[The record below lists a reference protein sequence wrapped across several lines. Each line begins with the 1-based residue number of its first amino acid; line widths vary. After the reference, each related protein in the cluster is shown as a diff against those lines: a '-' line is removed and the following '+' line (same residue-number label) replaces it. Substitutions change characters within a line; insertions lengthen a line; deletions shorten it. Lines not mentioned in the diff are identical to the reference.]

1 MRLGWNFDSP
11 LILKKIDRYILR
23 NFFITFAATFF
34 ICLFIVVMQTLWLRI
49 GDLVG
54 KGFDFSLLFEFFF
67 YSALSLIPL
76 ALPLAVLLASLM
88 SFGDMGEKLE
98 LLAMKSAGI
107 SLFRIVLPLLI
118 SVIML
123 SIGAFF
129 FSNNVLPIT
138 QKKLW
143 TLIFSIKHK
152 SPELEIPTGEF
163 YSGITGLNIYVRE
176 KDHKKKLLKHVKMYD
191 FTNGFRDAAILTADS
206 AKIKSTKDKM
216 NLILTLYDG
225 EMFEN
230 LKMEQ
235 KTKNNIPYRRE
246 TFKKK
251 EILIDF
257 DGNFNRMDESFLQDQ
272 HISKDLKRLNKDI
285 DSSRLVRD
293 SVVFAY
299 QNKIKNST
307 FFKPLGENINKDSVF
322 SAAKNIEETLKSYDV
337 DSLFRTLSKV
347 QMEKVLKL
355 AQNKVEVAK
364 SNVRYNQTLIDS
376 AQSYVNKHLVE
387 WYNRFTLSFACIIFF
402 FIGMPLGSI
411 IRKGGLGMPVVISVV
426 FFVIYYILNNIG
438 TKMATEGMW
447 NTFFGM
453 WFSSLIL
460 LPIGIF
466 LTYKAATDSPLF
478 NSEAWRKTFS
488 NLKLLFKKKNKAI

>member
-1 MRLGWNFDSP
+1 
-11 LILKKIDRYILR
+11 
-23 NFFITFAATFF
+23 
-34 ICLFIVVMQTLWLRI
+34 MQTLWLRVN
-49 GDLVG
+49 DLVG
-54 KGFDFSLLFEFFF
+54 KGFEISLLFEFFF

-98 LLAMKSAGI
+98 LLAMKSAGV

-118 SVIML
+118 SVIMI

-129 FSNNVLPIT
+129 FSNNVLPET

-163 YSGITGLNIYVRE
+163 YSGITGMNIYVRE
-176 KDHKKKLLKHVKMYD
+176 KDHKKKLLKQVKMYD
-191 FTNGFRDAAILTADS
+191 FSNGFRDAAILTADS
-206 AKIKSTKDKM
+206 ARIKSTKDKM

-230 LKMEQ
+230 LKTEQ
-235 KTKNNIPYRRE
+235 KSKNNIPYRRE

-272 HISKDLKRLNKDI
+272 HISKDLSRLEKDI

-293 SVVFAY
+293 SVIMAY
-299 QNKIKNST
+299 QDKVENNT
-307 FFKPLGENINKDSVF
+307 FFKPLGEKINKDSVF
-322 SAAKNIEETLKSYDV
+322 SIAKNTEETLRCYDA
-337 DSLFRTLSKV
+337 DSLFRTLSKL
-347 QMEKVLKL
+347 QMEKTLKL
-355 AQNKVEVAK
+355 AQNKIEVAK
-364 SNVRYNQTLIDS
+364 SNTRYNQTLIDS

-402 FIGMPLGSI
+402 FIGMPLGAI

-426 FFVIYYILNNIG
+426 FFIIYYILNNIG
-438 TKMATEGMW
+438 TKMATEGVW

-478 NSEAWRKTFS
+478 NSEAWRNFFS
-488 NLKLLFKKKNKAI
+488 KYKLSLKKKKNTTV

>member
-1 MRLGWNFDSP
+1 
-11 LILKKIDRYILR
+11 
-23 NFFITFAATFF
+23 
-34 ICLFIVVMQTLWLRI
+34 MQTLWLRVN
-49 GDLVG
+49 DLVG
-54 KGFDFSLLFEFFF
+54 KGFEISLLFEFFF
-67 YSALSLIPL
+67 YSALSLVPL

-129 FSNNVLPIT
+129 FSNNVLPET

-163 YSGITGLNIYVRE
+163 YSGITGINIYVRE
-176 KDHKKKLLKHVKMYD
+176 KDHGKKLLKQVKMYD
-191 FTNGFRDAAILTADS
+191 FSNGFRDAAILTADS
-206 AKIKSTKDKM
+206 ARIKSTKDKM

-230 LKMEQ
+230 LKTEQ
-235 KTKNNIPYRRE
+235 KSNNNIPYRRE
-246 TFKKK
+246 TFKQK
-251 EILIDF
+251 EILLDF

-272 HISKDLKRLNKDI
+272 HISKDLGRLNKDI

-293 SVVFAY
+293 SVIFAY
-299 QNKIKNST
+299 QDKVEHNT
-307 FFKPLGENINKDSVF
+307 FFKPLGEKINKDSVF
-322 SAAKNIEETLKSYDV
+322 SIAKNTEETFRSCDA
-337 DSLFRTLSKV
+337 DSLFATLSKV
-347 QMEKVLKL
+347 QMERVLTL
-355 AQNKVEVAK
+355 AQNKIEVSK
-364 SNVRYNQTLIDS
+364 SNVRYNKTLIDS

-426 FFVIYYILNNIG
+426 FFIIYYILNNIG
-438 TKMATEGMW
+438 TKMATEGVW
-447 NTFFGM
+447 NTFLGM

-478 NSEAWRKTFS
+478 NSEAWRKIFS
-488 NLKLLFKKKNKAI
+488 KYKLSFKKKKNITI

>member
-1 MRLGWNFDSP
+1 MQFCCLCPNANRTKNKPKPTKTRNSNP
-11 LILKKIDRYILR
+11 QATLK
-23 NFFITFAATFF
+23 
-34 ICLFIVVMQTLWLRI
+34 Q
-49 GDLVG
+49 
-54 KGFDFSLLFEFFF
+54 
-67 YSALSLIPL
+67 
-76 ALPLAVLLASLM
+76 
-88 SFGDMGEKLE
+88 
-98 LLAMKSAGI
+98 
-107 SLFRIVLPLLI
+107 
-118 SVIML
+118 
-123 SIGAFF
+123 
-129 FSNNVLPIT
+129 
-138 QKKLW
+138 
-143 TLIFSIKHK
+143 
-152 SPELEIPTGEF
+152 
-163 YSGITGLNIYVRE
+163 
-176 KDHKKKLLKHVKMYD
+176 
-191 FTNGFRDAAILTADS
+191 
-206 AKIKSTKDKM
+206 
-216 NLILTLYDG
+216 
-225 EMFEN
+225 
-230 LKMEQ
+230 Q

-246 TFKKK
+246 TFKQK

-257 DGNFNRMDESFLQDQ
+257 DGNFNRIDESFLQDQ

-293 SVVFAY
+293 SVAFAY

-337 DSLFRTLSKV
+337 DSLFRTLSKA